1 MPSLESIMQNSL
13 SAMFAAQAGLTTVSR
28 NIANANTPGYSRQQ
42 AVLSSRRPLVLTFG
56 SIGQGVE
63 VANIRRIQDEF
74 LLANLRKQ
82 TSRSASY
89 SMTDSTLYEI
99 ETILGSVDNDH
110 LGDALNSFFSAWSDL
125 ANPPQ
130 DPGLK
135 TFVLSQAQSLVADFH
150 AINQSLDDVATGIE
164 LAVQAEIAGLNDRL
178 AQVAALNKQVMAAE
192 IGGPEANDLRDR
204 RDTLITEIA
213 AIAEVTVLERD
224 DGSKD
229 LILAGR
235 TMVTRQSYQ
244 QLTTRYE
251 RDGDDYRM
259 TVLTGNTLRE
269 IELSEGRLEG
279 LLTARD
285 VHLRETRDQLDEI
298 ARLLI
303 DSVNDLHSQ
312 GSSGDT
318 RGLPFF
324 VGDSIGTIDVAEAI
338 KLDPSL
344 IAYSRSGLPGDNDI
358 ALAIAALGEQGLG
371 GPGDP
376 GINKVYRD
384 VIIDLAG
391 KRSSYEFL
399 VDNQRNVVASVEAKI
414 ASVSGVSMDEEGAN
428 MVRYQTTYN
437 AAAKVIAT
445 VQELYDT
452 LLRMI

>member
-1 MPSLESIMQNSL
+1 MPRLESIMENSL
-13 SAMFAAQAGLTTVSR
+13 SAMFAAQAGLATVSH

-135 TFVLSQAQSLVADFH
+135 TFVLSQAQSLVADFQ

-204 RDTLITEIA
+204 RFHSNT
-213 AIAEVTVLERD
+213 
-224 DGSKD
+224 
-229 LILAGR
+229 AGR
-235 TMVTRQSYQ
+235 VMENRRHAITAP
-244 QLTTRYE
+244 LTCK
-251 RDGDDYRM
+251 
-259 TVLTGNTLRE
+259 
-269 IELSEGRLEG
+269 
-279 LLTARD
+279 
-285 VHLRETRDQLDEI
+285 H
-298 ARLLI
+298 
-303 DSVNDLHSQ
+303 
-312 GSSGDT
+312 
-318 RGLPFF
+318 
-324 VGDSIGTIDVAEAI
+324 
-338 KLDPSL
+338 
-344 IAYSRSGLPGDNDI
+344 
-358 ALAIAALGEQGLG
+358 
-371 GPGDP
+371 
-376 GINKVYRD
+376 
-384 VIIDLAG
+384 
-391 KRSSYEFL
+391 
-399 VDNQRNVVASVEAKI
+399 
-414 ASVSGVSMDEEGAN
+414 
-428 MVRYQTTYN
+428 
-437 AAAKVIAT
+437 
-445 VQELYDT
+445 
-452 LLRMI
+452 